1 VKCIWQNLIAKN
13 LVLNLQ
19 ISLRWFL
26 KQAVSTVEKSFNRER
41 LQLNLDIFNWELTE
55 EEQQKISTIP
65 QQKRVG
71 IEFMLTKDGSLN
83 SVDTAD
89 VDVVQV

>member
-1 VKCIWQNLIAKN
+1 
-13 LVLNLQ
+13 
-19 ISLRWFL
+19 
-26 KQAVSTVEKSFNRER
+26 VSTVVKSFNKER
-41 LQLNLDIFNWELTE
+41 LQQNLDIFNWELTE

-65 QQKRVG
+65 QQKRVD

-89 VDVVQV
+89 ADVVDVYSIWSLLII